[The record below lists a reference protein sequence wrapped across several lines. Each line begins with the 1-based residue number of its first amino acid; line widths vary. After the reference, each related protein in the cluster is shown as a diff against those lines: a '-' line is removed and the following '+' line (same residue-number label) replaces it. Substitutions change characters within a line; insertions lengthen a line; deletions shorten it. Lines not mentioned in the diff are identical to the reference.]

1 MNSEHAAV
9 KERTILFSHCLVLV
23 FGIDVLENLF
33 GVERIAI
40 VVVSLN
46 PKSRRKVIFIVRDVN
61 VVFSEIFFKFL
72 QCVFST
78 YLQKTPLVSL
88 TLHDLLLGQF
98 SNATHWS
105 CRSHQIL
112 LFSREQLAL
121 FWDCLLPFPAKVR
134 KLVTG
139 LQKLLGWEHSFA
151 LVVFF
156 GGGGLG
162 VKKVFDAVKHWNINI
177 IERRKKRPPWGL
189 NPRPL
194 S

>member
-98 SNATHWS
+98 SNATH
-105 CRSHQIL
+105 
-112 LFSREQLAL
+112 
-121 FWDCLLPFPAKVR
+121 
-134 KLVTG
+134 
-139 LQKLLGWEHSFA
+139 
-151 LVVFF
+151 
-156 GGGGLG
+156 
-162 VKKVFDAVKHWNINI
+162 
-177 IERRKKRPPWGL
+177 
-189 NPRPL
+189 
-194 S
+194 